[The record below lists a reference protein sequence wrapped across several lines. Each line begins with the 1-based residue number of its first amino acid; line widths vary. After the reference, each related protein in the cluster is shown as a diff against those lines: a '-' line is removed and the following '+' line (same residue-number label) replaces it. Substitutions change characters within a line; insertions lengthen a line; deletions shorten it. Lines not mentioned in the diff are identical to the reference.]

1 MKEIWSKYCFDHSSF
16 ISYPFGLF
24 LGSFESPRVS
34 TGIPVTIPINSAKLQ
49 YKGSVKG
56 TRRETIKDTTFDAVD
71 LSRLHNYHKPNFWA
85 RSHNSSMFDG
95 TCERVSTG
103 KSYRTQGER
112 TQTVSH
118 PATRHF
124 MMFCPVLISESVI
137 VTPQVHMFK
146 LRTFA
151 FLNLRPRELTG
162 GSGDTSM

>member
-1 MKEIWSKYCFDHSSF
+1 
-16 ISYPFGLF
+16 
-24 LGSFESPRVS
+24 
-34 TGIPVTIPINSAKLQ
+34 
-49 YKGSVKG
+49 
-56 TRRETIKDTTFDAVD
+56 
-71 LSRLHNYHKPNFWA
+71 
-85 RSHNSSMFDG
+85 MFDG

-162 GSGDTSM
+162 GSGDTSRVDVDGVTWGKTWGVTKGSCKSSGETPVSDSLGGGVRESKGRENET